1 MREEQMQHS
10 IDLIEQNYVERLTE
24 LVEQEEY
31 GDAHS
36 LFEEFVISNK
46 VLNEYINLSIYWL
59 YLFPPFSP

>member
-36 LFEEFVISNK
+36 LFEEFVIDGDEPDK
-46 VLNEYINLSIYWL
+46 
-59 YLFPPFSP
+59 YLFVKIKSGEIVDES